1 MRLKKIRESRGF
13 TQDHIARK
21 LCVTRQAISRWKN
34 EKTQPDIQSLAK
46 LSEIYNCSIDEL
58 VKDDTENFIERI
70 SGTTDVFNKFITWVP
85 IIGIIYLIYFLID
98 VEIQVSDKIKK
109 IIIIRISISVI
120 IVMLLLIIYIM
131 FFK

>member
-1 MRLKKIRESRGF
+1 M
-13 TQDHIARK
+13 
-21 LCVTRQAISRWKN
+21 
-34 EKTQPDIQSLAK
+34 
-46 LSEIYNCSIDEL
+46 
-58 VKDDTENFIERI
+58 KDDTENFIERI